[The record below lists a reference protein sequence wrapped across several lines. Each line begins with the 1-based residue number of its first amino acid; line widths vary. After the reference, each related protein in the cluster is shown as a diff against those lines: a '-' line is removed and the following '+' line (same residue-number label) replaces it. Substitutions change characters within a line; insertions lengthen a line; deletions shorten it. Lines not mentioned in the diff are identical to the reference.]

1 MMFKKS
7 AGASLIAALATTGCA
22 LVYEGKYDWYD
33 GWREA
38 QVLQIGRAA
47 EIEKPQ
53 FSDCREQMTPQQLA
67 TGRFAVL
74 SYMHMTRK
82 RHRVVPLQAGQSV
95 AVAVGDQVYMQI
107 TSCDGPLVPR
117 KSRA

>member
-1 MMFKKS
+1 MMLMKS
-7 AGASLIAALATTGCA
+7 VGASLIAALSATGCA

-38 QVLQIGRAA
+38 QVVQIGSAT
-47 EIEKPQ
+47 EIEMPQ
-53 FSDCREQMTPQQLA
+53 FSDCRKQMTPQQLA
-67 TGRFAVL
+67 TSRFAVL

-82 RHRVVPLQAGQSV
+82 RHRVVPLQLGR

-117 KSRA
+117 KSTA

>member
-1 MMFKKS
+1 MMFKNS
-7 AGASLIAALATTGCA
+7 VGASLIAALSATGCA
-22 LVYEGKYDWYD
+22 MVYEEKYDWYD

-38 QVLQIGRAA
+38 QVLQIGSAA

-53 FSDCREQMTPQQLA
+53 FSDCREKMTPQQLA
-67 TGRFAVL
+67 ISQFAVL
-74 SYMHMTRK
+74 SYVRMTRK
-82 RHRVVPLQAGQSV
+82 RHRVVPLQAGQS
-95 AVAVGDQVYMQI
+95 VAVGDQVYMQI

>member
-1 MMFKKS
+1 MMFKNS
-7 AGASLIAALATTGCA
+7 VGASLIAALSATGCA

-38 QVLQIGRAA
+38 HVLQIGSAA

-67 TGRFAVL
+67 TGQFAVL
-74 SYMHMTRK
+74 SYMRMTRK
-82 RHRVVPLQAGQSV
+82 RHRVVPLQAGRSI
-95 AVAVGDQVYMQI
+95 AVGDQVYMQI